1 VKTKKLKLI
10 AIELSAVKIMSSASS
25 SPSSAG
31 QQQNSSI
38 VSTTNSSSSSALL
51 TGSKSYRQRKWFIDL
66 TRKPEKYSG
75 PAQSSE
81 LTLPVGY
88 VDRPVP
94 DMTNVEEGTR
104 LIGMRSWDI
113 ALGPIKQAPMNVMIS
128 WMAGN
133 SIALFPIMFVGMLL
147 FRPLQSIFSMS
158 KAFEAIEVGQYS
170 FIQKLVYLLGNFVN
184 LGIALYKCHS
194 MGLLPTYASDWLAFA
209 DPQERMEYSFGGFAL
224 N

>member
-1 VKTKKLKLI
+1 
-10 AIELSAVKIMSSASS
+10 MSSTSS
-25 SPSSAG
+25 SPSSVG
-31 QQQNSSI
+31 QQQQQPSQSSNI
-38 VSTTNSSSSSALL
+38 VSTINSSSSAALL
-51 TGSKSYRQRKWFIDL
+51 TGSKSYKQRKWFIDL
-66 TRKPEKYSG
+66 SRKPEKYTG
-75 PAQSSE
+75 QAQTSE
-81 LTLPVGY
+81 HTLPVGY

-147 FRPLQSIFSMS
+147 FRPLQSIFTMS
-158 KAFEAIEVGQYS
+158 KAFEAIETGQYS

-209 DPQERMEYSFGGFAL
+209 DPQEQMEYSFGGFAL